1 VHQRYDGW
9 CKDCVD
15 IEQKA
20 KENME
25 KNISRRNEL
34 LERANSRKFNRR
46 RVSVK
51 IINHFL
57 RYVL

>member
-1 VHQRYDGW
+1 
-9 CKDCVD
+9 
-15 IEQKA
+15 
-20 KENME
+20 
-25 KNISRRNEL
+25 

-57 RYVL
+57 RYVLW